1 MINLELTED
10 EIIAVMEMLLRE
22 TKLYSFEHAPARVV
36 DLRNVIQKIDSAVD

>member
-36 DLRNVIQKIDSAVD
+36 DLRNVIQKIDSVVD